1 MTPFLMV
8 IYVLIIRRYHK
19 MTTEETNKDNVNTEA
34 PATDATASTTTA
46 PKEGQPGAGQAA
58 GLTIGDLRLMARLV
72 QISSERGAIRADEMA
87 TVGDLYNRLSQFLN
101 TVAPVAPAPQPADST
116 APESTDAPAET
127 NEESVEGT
135 ESTEGS
141 QGE

>member
-1 MTPFLMV
+1 
-8 IYVLIIRRYHK
+8 
-19 MTTEETNKDNVNTEA
+19 MTTNEETNNTNTEAEASTEA
-34 PATDATASTTTA
+34 PATNSPAEN
-46 PKEGQPGAGQAA
+46 KPGAGAQA

-72 QISSERGAIRADEMA
+72 QVSSERGAIRADEMA
-87 TVGDLYNRLSQFLN
+87 TVGDLYNRLTQFLN

-116 APESTDAPAET
+116 APETTDAPAET

-135 ESTEGS
+135 EGTEGS

>member
-1 MTPFLMV
+1 MAGKVPRAAGPD
-8 IYVLIIRRYHK
+8 RRSAELHVCYRPPV
-19 MTTEETNKDNVNTEA
+19 T
-34 PATDATASTTTA
+34 
-46 PKEGQPGAGQAA
+46 EGQPGAGQAA

-72 QISSERGAIRADEMA
+72 QVSSERGAIRADEMA
-87 TVGDLYNRLSQFLN
+87 TVGDLYNRLTQFLN

-116 APESTDAPAET
+116 APATTDAPAET

>member
-1 MTPFLMV
+1 MV
-8 IYVLIIRRYHK
+8 IYILITRRYHK
-19 MTTEETNKDNVNTEA
+19 MTTEENKDTMNTEA
-34 PATDATASTTTA
+34 PAADAPASTENTA
-46 PKEGQPGAGQAA
+46 PAEGQPGAGQAA

-72 QISSERGAIRADEMA
+72 QVSSERGAIRADEMA
-87 TVGDLYNRLSQFLN
+87 TVGDLYNRLTQFLN

-116 APESTDAPAET
+116 APETTDAPAET

>member
-1 MTPFLMV
+1 
-8 IYVLIIRRYHK
+8 
-19 MTTEETNKDNVNTEA
+19 MTTNEETNNTNTEAEASTEA
-34 PATDATASTTTA
+34 PATNSPAEN
-46 PKEGQPGAGQAA
+46 KPGAGAQA

-72 QISSERGAIRADEMA
+72 QVSSERGAIRADEMA
-87 TVGDLYNRLSQFLN
+87 TVGDLYNRLTQFLN

-116 APESTDAPAET
+116 APETTDAPAET